1 MKKYVKTVMSVFL
14 AISLTV
20 LSFSF
25 CASAESDYTIV
36 SPYEDVI
43 WDGENAWG
51 AYKGNLH
58 THSTASDAQE
68 NLNAMILEHYDQ
80 GFDFLAM
87 TDHGVTGV
95 EWNKKPYQRLLY
107 SYQMIIGKAVTPLT
121 DEQYK
126 GVLAGTYPVSD
137 TNEPRGFG
145 MTCVTGGNELN
156 ALTVTKSHVNGYF
169 LPHDY
174 GNTNLGYEN
183 GFEYAINQVD
193 EIGGLSLINHPG
205 DWLAS
210 NSNKDAVHD
219 KKNIKYFADL
229 LLRYDTCMGMEVF
242 NEDNGTEPYNRALW
256 DNLLMEVLPY
266 GRNVVGF
273 SNSDAHTLDNVDS
286 SYAIFM
292 MEDNTVENIKK
303 TMQNGASFLV
313 THNARAD
320 ELLGPDEPMD
330 VKNCGLPVPEFKRVE
345 TEGHKIKVVFEN
357 ANNLTFVANGKVI
370 AEKDYDTNGEYS
382 FTLDLDTIENSEEFL
397 YVRAQLIGDGGMTL
411 TQALIID
418 DGSEPLKYERDNSP
432 AAVFDRIIFA
442 LKSTRVY
449 CIIEELVKLI
459 VDEFK

>member
-1 MKKYVKTVMSVFL
+1 MKKYGKIILSVLL
-14 AISLTV
+14 ALSLTV

-25 CASAESDYTIV
+25 CVSAEGDYTIV

-58 THSTASDAQE
+58 THSTASDANE
-68 NLNAMILEHYDQ
+68 NLNTMIMEHYEQ

-95 EWNKKPYQRLLY
+95 EWNKKPYQRILY
-107 SYQMIIGKAVTPLT
+107 SYQMLVGNAVTPLT
-121 DEQYK
+121 DEQYY
-126 GVLAGTYPVSD
+126 GVISGTYPL
-137 TNEPRGFG
+137 TKTGKARGFG

-156 ALTVTKSHVNGYF
+156 ALTLTKSHVNGYF
-169 LPHDY
+169 LPSDY
-174 GNTNLGYEN
+174 GNTNLGFEN

-205 DWLAS
+205 DWLQS
-210 NSNKDAVHD
+210 NQYKDAVHD
-219 KKNIKYFADL
+219 EENIKFFADL

-242 NEDNGTEPYNRALW
+242 NEDNGTEPHNRALW
-256 DNLLMEVLPY
+256 DNILMETLPY
-266 GRNVVGF
+266 GRTVVGF
-273 SNSDAHTLDNVDS
+273 SNSDAHTLTDVDS

-292 MEDNTVENIKK
+292 MEDNTIENIKK

-313 THNARAD
+313 THDARAD
-320 ELLGPDEPMD
+320 EILGPDEPMD

-345 TEGHKIKVVFEN
+345 VDGHKVKIVFEH

-370 AEKDYDTNGEYS
+370 VDKDYETNGEY
-382 FTLDLDTIENSEEFL
+382 TYILDLDAVEDSEDFL
-397 YVRAQLIGDGGMTL
+397 YVRAQLIGEGGMTL
-411 TQALIID
+411 TQALVID

-432 AAVFDRIIFA
+432 AAIFDRIIFA
-442 LKSTRVY
+442 LKSTRFY
-449 CIIEELVKLI
+449 CIFQEIARLI
-459 VDEFK
+459 IDEFR

>member
-1 MKKYVKTVMSVFL
+1 MKKYGKTILSVLL
-14 AISLTV
+14 ALSLTV

-25 CASAESDYTIV
+25 CVSAEGDYTIV

-58 THSTASDAQE
+58 THSTASDANE
-68 NLNAMILEHYDQ
+68 NLNTMIMEHYEQ

-95 EWNKKPYQRLLY
+95 EWNKKPYQRILY
-107 SYQMIIGKAVTPLT
+107 SYQMIIGNAVTPLT
-121 DEQYK
+121 DEQYY
-126 GVLAGTYPVSD
+126 GVLSGTYPL
-137 TNEPRGFG
+137 TKTGKARGFG

-156 ALTVTKSHVNGYF
+156 ALTLTKSHVNGYF
-169 LPHDY
+169 LPSDY
-174 GNTNLGYEN
+174 GNTNLGFEN

-205 DWLAS
+205 DWLQS
-210 NSNKDAVHD
+210 NQYKDAVHEE
-219 KKNIKYFADL
+219 KNIKFFADL

-256 DNLLMEVLPY
+256 DNLLMETLPY

-273 SNSDAHTLDNVDS
+273 SNSDTHTLTDVDS

-313 THNARAD
+313 THDARVD
-320 ELLGPDEPMD
+320 EILGPDEPMD

-345 TEGHKIKVVFEN
+345 VDGHKVKIVFEH
-357 ANNLTFVANGKVI
+357 ANNLTFVANGNVI
-370 AEKDYDTNGEYS
+370 VEKDYETNGEY
-382 FTLDLDTIENSEEFL
+382 TYILDLDAVEGSEDFL
-397 YVRAQLIGDGGMTL
+397 YVRAQLIGEGGMTL
-411 TQALIID
+411 TQALVID

-432 AAVFDRIIFA
+432 AAIFDRIIFA

-449 CIIEELVKLI
+449 CIFQEIARLI
-459 VDEFK
+459 IDEFR